1 VITNVNHSA
10 RQAGDYRSNGGDF
23 DYSNSFNC
31 IPAALPFRPQRWTP
45 KPVVQGTQTAVVVGP
60 AGEEIF
66 TDKYGRIKVQFHWDR
81 QGKNNADSS
90 CWVRVG
96 TPLAGKQWG
105 MVHIPRIEQE
115 VIVDFLE
122 GDPDQPIIIGSVY
135 NAKEMP
141 PYALPANKTQTGIKS
156 RSSLGGTPDNFNEI
170 RFEDKKGQEQVYVHA
185 EKNEDIVVEN
195 DKTENVGH
203 DETITISNDRTE
215 TVLGHETLSVAK
227 NRTRTVNLNEIVT
240 VGLTR
245 THTVGV
251 NEMINIGA
259 AQEVTVG
266 AMRALTVG
274 INQATTIGRNLN
286 ENIGSDQSVSIGS
299 DLMEKI
305 GSNHKISVGKDNTV
319 DVGKKLT
326 VTVGDQIVFKTGQSS
341 ITMKKD
347 GTILIKGKAI
357 TVDAMQKIEEKAM
370 NISSDAKTKNI
381 TKGAMVNVEASG
393 INTIK
398 GSLVKIN

>member
-1 VITNVNHSA
+1 M
-10 RQAGDYRSNGGDF
+10 
-23 DYSNSFNC
+23 
-31 IPAALPFRPQRWTP
+31 
-45 KPVVQGTQTAVVVGP
+45 QGTQTAVVVGP

-66 TDKYGRIKVQFHWDR
+66 TDKYGRVKVQFHWDR
-81 QGKNNADSS
+81 QGKNDANSS

-141 PYALPANKTQTGIKS
+141 PYALPDNKTQTGIKS

-170 RFEDKKGQEQVYVHA
+170 RFEDKKGQEQVYIHA

-215 TVLGHETLSVAK
+215 TVMGHETLSVAK
-227 NRTRTVNLNEIVT
+227 NRTRTVSQNEIVT
-240 VGLTR
+240 VALTR
-245 THTVGV
+245 THTVGI

-274 INQATTIGRNLN
+274 INQATTIGRNLS
-286 ENIGSDQSVSIGS
+286 ENIGSDQSVDVGKN
-299 DLMEKI
+299 LTEKI
-305 GSNHKISVGKDNTV
+305 GTNQTTSVGKN
-319 DVGKKLT
+319 LT
-326 VTVGDQIVFKTGQSS
+326 ITAGDQIVIKTGQSS

-347 GTILIKGKAI
+347 GTITIAGKDI
-357 TVDAMQKIEEKAM
+357 TVNASGKIFEKATG
-370 NISSDAKTKNI
+370 NIVLKGQNI
-381 TKGAMVNVEASG
+381 LQN
-393 INTIK
+393 
-398 GSLVKIN
+398 